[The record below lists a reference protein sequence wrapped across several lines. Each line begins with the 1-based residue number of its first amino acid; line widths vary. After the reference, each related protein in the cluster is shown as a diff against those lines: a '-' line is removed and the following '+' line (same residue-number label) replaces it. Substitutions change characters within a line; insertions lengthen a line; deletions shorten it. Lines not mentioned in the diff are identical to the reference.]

1 MKKTLLLIICNLLSI
16 ALFAA
21 EEDRYEAWYINMS
34 KDTSFGHIIVKN
46 PDSLYFSIL
55 FESSDGTTRRFV
67 PSQVKRFGINIM
79 ETWKIFTVLDLG
91 EPSCLKDSST
101 LIFAQVLNEEP
112 RVRYYKYSYYKTNPG
127 KYNNDMY
134 VQGDRTLTTEHCLMK
149 TGKVLRIQNNSLFNN
164 TKKQLRSFFED
175 CGAAVT
181 SIKQLKNISEQLPL
195 IVKQYNR
202 CKT

>member
-1 MKKTLLLIICNLLSI
+1 MKKILLLPVCLLLSA

-21 EEDRYEAWYINMS
+21 DENRYEAWYISLS
-34 KDTSFGHIIVKN
+34 KDTSFGHIIVRN

-55 FESSDGTTRRFV
+55 FESNDGTTRQFV

-91 EPSCLKDSST
+91 EPSCLRDSST

-112 RVRYYKYSYYKTNPG
+112 RVRYYKYNYYKTNPG
-127 KYNNDMY
+127 KYNNDVY
-134 VQGDRTLTTEHCLMK
+134 VQGDRTLITEHCLMK
-149 TGKVLRIQNNSLFNN
+149 TGKVLRIQTNSLFNN
-164 TKKQLRSFFED
+164 TKKQLRSFFGD
-175 CGAAVT
+175 CNTAVA
-181 SIKQLKNISEQLPL
+181 SVKQLKNITEQLPL